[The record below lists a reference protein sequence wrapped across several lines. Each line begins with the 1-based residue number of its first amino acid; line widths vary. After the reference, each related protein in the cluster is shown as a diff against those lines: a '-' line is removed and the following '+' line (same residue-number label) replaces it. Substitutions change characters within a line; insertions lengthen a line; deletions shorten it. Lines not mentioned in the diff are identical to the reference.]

1 MSIAIKRQLQ
11 ARYPEL
17 ADVLQRVRT
26 VPRLTRRD
34 MALPEALVRVI
45 TGQMLSAQAA
55 ATIYGRIEAEAR
67 RRRLKGSWLLD
78 HEALRACGL
87 SGGKARAVGE
97 VASRVGRDPR
107 ALDHWYDLPADD
119 LMAAVRELRGLGN
132 WTASIIALFYVGH
145 EDIFP
150 EADGSLKRAI
160 TLIEARAG
168 GRRRRA
174 FDPGLAAPYRS
185 YLAMYLWRAL
195 DDGMLDDARAAGR

>member
-1 MSIAIKRQLQ
+1 MSLAIKRHLKQC
-11 ARYPEL
+11 YPEL
-17 ADVLQRVRT
+17 SGVLDQVRT
-26 VPRLTRRD
+26 VPRIKRRD

-55 ATIYGRIEAEAR
+55 ATIYGRIEAAAR
-67 RRRLKGSWLLD
+67 QRRLKGSWLLD
-78 HEALRACGL
+78 HDSLRACGL

-107 ALDHWYDLPADD
+107 ALDHWYDLPADE
-119 LMAAVRELRGLGN
+119 LMAAVREVRGLGD

-150 EADGSLKRAI
+150 AADGSLKRAI
-160 TLIEARAG
+160 ALIEARAG
-168 GRRRRA
+168 RRRRRA
-174 FDPGLAAPYRS
+174 FDPDLAAPYRS

-195 DDGMLDDARAAGR
+195 DEGMLESP

>member
-1 MSIAIKRQLQ
+1 MSLAIKRHLQ
-11 ARYPEL
+11 QCYPEL
-17 ADVLQRVRT
+17 SAVLEQVRT
-26 VPRLTRRD
+26 VPRLKPRD

-45 TGQMLSAQAA
+45 AGQMLSAQAA

-78 HEALRACGL
+78 HESLRACGL

-97 VASRVGRDPR
+97 VASRVGRNPR
-107 ALDHWYDLPADD
+107 ALDHWYELPAEE
-119 LMAAVRELRGLGN
+119 LMAAVRDVRGLGD

-150 EADGSLKRAI
+150 AADGSLRRAI
-160 TLIEARAG
+160 ALIEARAG
-168 GRRRRA
+168 RRRRRA
-174 FDPGLAAPYRS
+174 FDPDLAAPYRS

-195 DDGMLDDARAAGR
+195 DEGMLDAS